1 MKIINLIHCESNEKP
16 LFSTNL
22 TPQGFKQAES
32 LVNKLTNL
40 KIDIVFCSPFI
51 RTVDTIFPYIN
62 ENNILLNLENSLME
76 YLDLDI
82 HTKESI
88 QYDFNT
94 YKQNIQPIIN
104 KNYTSFLPLEN
115 VKIHE
120 IEEQLH
126 KRTSNFLN
134 FLKHNYNNKNI
145 LLVSHMSTCNSL
157 KKYFIPKTG
166 TEDRFDM
173 GSYEIFEL

>member
-1 MKIINLIHCESNEKP
+1 MKIIILRHCDRYEPP

-22 TPQGFKQAES
+22 TPQGFKQAQT
-32 LVNKLTNL
+32 LINKLKNL

-62 ENNILLNLENSLME
+62 KNNILLNLENSLME

-94 YKQNIQPIIN
+94 YKQNIQLKIN

-115 VKIHE
+115 VNIHE
-120 IEEQLH
+120 IEEQLYT
-126 KRTSNFLN
+126 RT
-134 FLKHNYNNKNI
+134 
-145 LLVSHMSTCNSL
+145 
-157 KKYFIPKTG
+157 KKF
-166 TEDRFDM
+166 
-173 GSYEIFEL
+173 